1 MKKIKILLAIL
12 VFSIISSNTFSQERL
27 IQGVVT
33 TFDSI
38 PLVGVTLKSKGTKQV
53 VKTDTIGAFSISCNP
68 DEIISVTANG
78 YYSQKIKIS
87 AKIKFAAINLK
98 MKPGIKNR
106 EYSVGYWTVS
116 DKDKV
121 NAIVGINDEELN
133 FSQYSSMTEL
143 INGRFAG
150 VQIVNGEIRIRGTGS
165 INGSNAALI
174 VLDGMLVDYGI
185 LNSLPPSQVKSID
198 VIKDGSASI
207 YGARGAN
214 GVVIIETKK

>member
-1 MKKIKILLAIL
+1 MIKIKFLLAIL
-12 VFSIISSNTFSQERL
+12 VFAILSSNTFSQERV
-27 IQGVVT
+27 IRGVVT

-53 VKTDTIGAFSISCNP
+53 VKTDTTGVFSISCNP
-68 DEIISVTANG
+68 DDIISATANG
-78 YYSQKIKIS
+78 YFSQKVKITP
-87 AKIKFAAINLK
+87 KIKLAAINLK
-98 MKPGIKNR
+98 MKPGEKNK

-116 DKDKV
+116 DKDRM
-121 NAIVGINDEELN
+121 NAIIGINENELN
-133 FSQYSSMTEL
+133 FSQYTSMMEL

-150 VQIVNGEIRIRGTGS
+150 VQIVNGEIRIRGIST

-174 VLDGMLVDYGI
+174 ILDGMPVDYDV
-185 LNSLPPSQVKSID
+185 LNHLPPSHVKSID